1 MNYKITGRPIN
12 RIISFYKNVA
22 KKYKHTYSSELMVK
36 NINEA
41 INDMYRIENGLPRRI
56 PRIQR
61 WSGYFMANTPKWYY
75 AYIVN
80 GDTITIVDACHSQNM
95 KESIKLTHKLVLKEN
110 ELRNI
115 IKESIKKILNMI

>member
-1 MNYKITGRPIN
+1 
-12 RIISFYKNVA
+12 
-22 KKYKHTYSSELMVK
+22 
-36 NINEA
+36 
-41 INDMYRIENGLPRRI
+41 
-56 PRIQR
+56 
-61 WSGYFMANTPKWYY
+61 MANTSKWYY

-115 IKESIKKILNMI
+115 IKESIKKFLNMI